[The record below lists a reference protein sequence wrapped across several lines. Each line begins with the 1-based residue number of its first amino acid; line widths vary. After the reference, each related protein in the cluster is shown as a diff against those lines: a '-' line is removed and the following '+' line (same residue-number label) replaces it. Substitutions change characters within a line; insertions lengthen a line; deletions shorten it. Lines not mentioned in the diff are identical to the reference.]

1 MSVCI
6 IKKDHPLYDFYLWLY
21 SKDWIAD
28 SGASLEGVRLEDIR
42 KPHRRT
48 QPMLPRKPKPRP
60 QYLLPVGVK
69 ICSKCGRELP
79 FEEFHKA
86 KDGRMQ
92 ARCKACM
99 REDCKEYYKRKMAK
113 RKGEQPPPR
122 KKNTKV
128 CAQCGERKPQGE
140 FYGKGAGKGLQKV
153 CRACE
158 AKRRADLLATIK
170 PIVIIEERHTNQELR
185 LELSKEME
193 QFKKEIVYYGDD
205 CGRAE

>member
-1 MSVCI
+1 MW
-6 IKKDHPLYDFYLWLY
+6 FY

-28 SGASLEGVRLEDIR
+28 NGESLEGVRLEEIR

-48 QPMLPRKPKPRP
+48 QPMISPNPKPRP

-69 ICSKCGRELP
+69 VCSKCGRELP

-86 KDGRMQ
+86 KDGHLQ
-92 ARCKACM
+92 GRCKACM
-99 REDCKEYYKRKMAK
+99 REASRESYYRKLAK
-113 RKGEQPPPR
+113 RADQPAPPR
-122 KKNTKV
+122 KKPERV
-128 CAQCGERKPQGE
+128 CAQCGERKPLGE

-158 AKRRADLLATIK
+158 AKRRAELLATIK
-170 PIVIIEERHTNQELR
+170 PIVIIEERHTNQALR
-185 LELSKEME
+185 LELSKAME

-205 CGRAE
+205 DGRAE